1 MQGRRQDVAAGVV
14 DARAMST
21 IFLLSPAHSGGK
33 RAQLIFN
40 PNAGFELAHRL
51 QAGEAR
57 PLGEIYSFL
66 SGLYFRG
73 KLAYARHFA
82 HAPEACGSGIY
93 VITPNRGLLEADTP
107 ITLDELRDFSRTDIE
122 SGDAAYF
129 EPLQRDCACLEPH
142 RDNCRIVL
150 LGSIASG
157 KYVDVLLQHFGNR
170 LLFPKEFV
178 GRGDLSRGGL
188 MLRCVA
194 DNQELEYLPVEGAV
208 RKGSRP
214 PKLPRLK

>member
-1 MQGRRQDVAAGVV
+1 
-14 DARAMST
+14 MSR

-40 PNAGFELAHRL
+40 PNAKFELAHRL

-73 KLAYARHFA
+73 KLAYAQHFA
-82 HAPEACGSGIY
+82 RPPENCASGVM
-93 VITPNRGLLEADTP
+93 VITPNRGIVEADTP
-107 ITLDELRDFSRTDIE
+107 ITLEELRDFSRTDIE

-129 EPLQRDCACLEPH
+129 EPLKRDCLCLEAH
-142 RDNCRIVL
+142 RESCEVVL

-157 KYVDVLLQHFGNR
+157 KYVDILLQHFAEK
-170 LLFPKEFV
+170 LLFPEAFV

-188 MLRCVA
+188 MLRCVT
-194 DNQELEYLPVEGAV
+194 NNEELNYIPVAGAV
-208 RKGSRP
+208 RRGTRP
-214 PKLPRLK
+214 PKLEKLPRPKN